1 MKRKQAAAA
10 ALALLMTVGVP
21 GAALAG
27 PSGADGGAAEAR
39 EASLNDGLLEYDELP
54 ELVES
59 YNVTYKNTY
68 SQTVNQSQNL
78 DAARQLGKDANELME
93 EALDLKDDD
102 MDEAT
107 RALYESYKES
117 AKAMR
122 KQAAELSTEELSG
135 TVERS
140 MKMLKNQQTMLAQ
153 NLLIQ
158 YQSAVSGKELADKNE
173 ELAKAS
179 LDAVTAQ
186 ASLGMASSEDVLK
199 ASLKHLSFL

>member
-1 MKRKQAAAA
+1 
-10 ALALLMTVGVP
+10 
-21 GAALAG
+21 
-27 PSGADGGAAEAR
+27 
-39 EASLNDGLLEYDELP
+39 
-54 ELVES
+54 
-59 YNVTYKNTY
+59 
-68 SQTVNQSQNL
+68 
-78 DAARQLGKDANELME
+78 ME

-199 ASLKHLSFL
+199 ANQAWSRLRAPQFSLTPPSEI